1 MKSTGKKIDMLSGPL
16 LPRMLL
22 FALPLIASGVL
33 QQSFNSVDVA
43 VVGRFAGRHALA
55 AVGCTGPVIGLLI
68 NLFVGISVGVN
79 VVIAN
84 YIGQRNG
91 QGVRKAVSATMV
103 LSVICGVLMLLVGES
118 MARPVLE
125 LTGTPAEVLDDAVR
139 YMRVFVLGLP
149 FMIVY
154 NFGSAILR
162 SVGDT
167 RRPFYSLVAAGIVNV
182 GLNLVF
188 VIGMGMGVEG
198 VAWGTV
204 ISNAVNAC
212 IIVAIL
218 AHEKGDIRINPRLR
232 RSDMEPA
239 QMKKICAIGIP
250 AGLQGAVFAL
260 SNTFILSAI
269 NSFGAD
275 AAAGSATAINY
286 EFYCYFPLS
295 AVAQTAV
302 AFISQNYGA

>member
-1 MKSTGKKIDMLSGPL
+1 MRIFVVLQMKSTAKIDMLSGPL

-22 FALPLIASGVL
+22 FALPLIASGVSPAIVQL
-33 QQSFNSVDVA
+33 CRRC
-43 VVGRFAGRHALA
+43 GRWPFRRRHALA

-149 FMIVY
+149 FHDCLQLRL
-154 NFGSAILR
+154 GHSA
-162 SVGDT
+162 
-167 RRPFYSLVAAGIVNV
+167 
-182 GLNLVF
+182 
-188 VIGMGMGVEG
+188 
-198 VAWGTV
+198 
-204 ISNAVNAC
+204 
-212 IIVAIL
+212 
-218 AHEKGDIRINPRLR
+218 
-232 RSDMEPA
+232 
-239 QMKKICAIGIP
+239 
-250 AGLQGAVFAL
+250 
-260 SNTFILSAI
+260 
-269 NSFGAD
+269 
-275 AAAGSATAINY
+275 
-286 EFYCYFPLS
+286 
-295 AVAQTAV
+295 
-302 AFISQNYGA
+302 